1 MVIKVNTLVYAFSA
15 LSALGHVIDK
25 NVGWNIGNNNTIMGE
40 LVELVDELAHVV
52 DSSKQL
58 MCT

>member
-1 MVIKVNTLVYAFSA
+1 MVLKVNTLVYALSA

-25 NVGWNIGNNNTIMGE
+25 NVGWNIDNNNTVMGE

-52 DSSKQL
+52 DSLEQS
-58 MCT
+58 MCS